1 MRFLNKRNI
10 LLLIAIV
17 VATILFDRYRL
28 SRKTYNELI
37 VVFKEQDVEY
47 GSALTGKD
55 LISESSGE
63 LTIDQEIDSFSL
75 GEQQLIVTVKAQSPR
90 YHQMVSRT
98 YDKTYQ
104 ITDTQAPIIEFKKET
119 VVKYVGTDYD
129 PKENIERV
137 YDVIDGDLTDYTIS
151 GDYDLQTKGIY
162 NVTVT
167 ATDKNGLSSKASYCL
182 TIKNKVVMNMGD
194 AYQYIYEKL
203 TGAYGFSRAAACGI
217 LANMSYESS
226 FNPTAGDYYYGLIQ
240 WGGGRRDSL
249 VSWCGANGYEYD
261 SIDGQLAFMY
271 HELTGGYRATYD
283 FLMSV
288 PDTAQGAY
296 DAGEYFCRYYEV
308 AASVAA
314 RPDLAAAYFNGE

>member
-10 LLLIAIV
+10 VLLIAIV
-17 VATILFDRYRL
+17 ALTVLFDYYRL
-28 SRKTYNELI
+28 YRKTYDELNVAFKDQKIEYGSDISALDLIVGTYGELTVDQDLDTFQVGEQELI
-37 VVFKEQDVEY
+37 VT
-47 GSALTGKD
+47 A
-55 LISESSGE
+55 
-63 LTIDQEIDSFSL
+63 
-75 GEQQLIVTVKAQSPR
+75 KAESPR
-90 YHQMVSRT
+90 YRQTVSRT
-98 YDKTYQ
+98 CRKTYE
-104 ITDTQAPIIEFKKET
+104 ITDTQAPVIEFKKDT

-129 PKENIERV
+129 PKDNIERV
-137 YDVIDGDLTDYTIS
+137 YDVIDGDLEDYTVS
-151 GDYDLQTKGIY
+151 GDYDLQSTGIY
-162 NVTVT
+162 TVTVS
-167 ATDKNGLSSKASYCL
+167 ACDKNGVTGEASYSL
-182 TIKNKVVMNMGD
+182 VIKNKIIMNTND
-194 AYQYIYEKL
+194 AYQYIYDRL
-203 TGAYGFSRAAACGI
+203 TGDYGFSRAAACGI

-249 VSWCGANGYEYD
+249 VSWCNANGYEYD
-261 SIDGQLAFMY
+261 TIDGQLAFMY

-314 RPDLAAAYFNGE
+314 RPDLAATYFNGE

>member
-1 MRFLNKRNI
+1 M
-10 LLLIAIV
+10 LIAIV

-28 SRKTYNELI
+28 YRKTYEELT
-37 VVFKEQDVEY
+37 VAFKNQKIEY
-47 GSALTGKD
+47 GSNAAAKD
-55 LISESSGE
+55 LIIESHGE
-63 LTIDQEIDSFSL
+63 LTVDQDIDSYSI
-75 GEQQLIVTVKAQSPR
+75 GEQELTVTVKAESPR
-90 YHQMVSRT
+90 YHQTVSRT
-98 YDKTYQ
+98 YSQ
-104 ITDTQAPIIEFKKET
+104 IYEVTDTQAPIIEFKKDT
-119 VVKYVGTDYD
+119 IVKYVGTDYD
-129 PKENIERV
+129 PKENIERI
-137 YDVIDGDLTDYTIS
+137 YDVVDGDITDYTIG
-151 GDYDLQTKGIY
+151 GDYDLQNKGIY

-167 ATDKNGLSSKASYCL
+167 ATDRNGLTSEASYCL
-182 TIKNKVVMNMGD
+182 TIRNKVIMNTGE
-194 AYQYIYEKL
+194 AYQYIYDRL
-203 TGAYGFSRAAACGI
+203 TGDYGFSRAAACGI

-226 FNPTAGDYYYGLIQ
+226 FNPTVGDYYYGLIQ

-261 SIDGQLAFMY
+261 TIDGQLAFMY

-308 AASVAA
+308 AASVSA

>member
-10 LLLIAIV
+10 LLLTAIV
-17 VATILFDRYRL
+17 LGTILFDRYRL
-28 SRKTYNELI
+28 YRKTYDELD
-37 VVFKEQDVEY
+37 VVFKEQNVEY
-47 GSALTGKD
+47 GSALTGKE
-55 LISESSGE
+55 LIVKSYGE
-63 LTIDQEIDSFSL
+63 LTIDQDLDTLQI
-75 GEQQLIVTVKAQSPR
+75 GEQELVVTAKAESPR
-90 YHQMVSRT
+90 YHQSVSRT
-98 YDKTYQ
+98 SRKTYE
-104 ITDTQAPIIEFKKET
+104 ITDTQAPIIELKKDT
-119 VVKYVGTDYD
+119 VIKYVGTDYD

-137 YDVIDGDLTDYTIS
+137 YDVIDGDLTDYTVS
-151 GDYDLQTKGIY
+151 GDYDLQNKGIY
-162 NVTVT
+162 TVTVT
-167 ATDKNGLSSKASYCL
+167 ATDRNGLTNEASYCL
-182 TIKNKVVMNMGD
+182 TIKNKVFANTGD
-194 AYQYIYEKL
+194 AYQYIYDRL
-203 TGAYGFSRAAACGI
+203 TGDYGFSRAAACGI
-217 LANMSYESS
+217 LANMSYESG

-261 SIDGQLAFMY
+261 TIDGQLAFMY

-288 PDTAQGAY
+288 PDSAQGAY

>member
-17 VATILFDRYRL
+17 AVTILFDRYRL
-28 SRKTYNELI
+28 YRRTYEELN
-37 VVFKEQDVEY
+37 VTFKEQNVEY
-47 GSALTGKD
+47 GSGLKASD
-55 LISESSGE
+55 LIDDSHGE
-63 LTIDQEIDSFSL
+63 LQIDQEIDTYVL
-75 GEQQLIVTVKAQSPR
+75 GEQELIATVTAESPR
-90 YHQMVSRT
+90 YHQKVSRT
-98 YDKTYQ
+98 FERTYE
-104 ITDTQAPIIEFKKET
+104 ITDTQAPIIEFKKDT
-119 VVKYVGTDYD
+119 VIRYVGTDYD
-129 PKENIERV
+129 PRENIERV
-137 YDVIDGDLTDYTIS
+137 YDAVDGDLNDYTVG
-151 GDYDLQTKGIY
+151 GDYDLQSKGIY

-167 ATDKNGLSSKASYCL
+167 AVDRNGLSTEASYCL
-182 TIKNKVVMNMGD
+182 TIKNKVIANTGD

-226 FNPTAGDYYYGLIQ
+226 FNPTVGDYYYGLIQ

-261 SIDGQLAFMY
+261 TIDGQLAFMY